1 MGLGATTLSKE
12 EFREGQPAT
21 LSLVSVRPPSAVER
35 LMAKYTAARDRIARL
50 GGKLGSEAATATI
63 WDEVETIADR
73 MGEDASA
80 TINDVSLKLRV
91 ALDLVDEQDPARKLI
106 LSATNDLTILA
117 AAQRPDFRLA

>member
-1 MGLGATTLSKE
+1 
-12 EFREGQPAT
+12 
-21 LSLVSVRPPSAVER
+21 
-35 LMAKYTAARDRIARL
+35 MAKYTAARDRIARL